1 MHCKNLSM
9 CDRTISSR
17 VLRIGLAALVC
28 VSAVGC
34 GTSFST
40 VPSAGTKAAPGVPGG
55 AMLGYFWSSSDST
68 LRPLL
73 GVSGSAQVGQSI
85 VPAGSYVSGAASTA
99 SGFALVED
107 AKDTLFLLNLPSSQ
121 PTMMAASVAPGARIA
136 FSPSGGVAIAYAQ
149 GGSSVTLISGLS
161 AKPSVTQ
168 LGLPSGAKLGSAI
181 VSDAGTVLVSIG
193 ATPVSI
199 EVLTSA
205 GQLLPVITVT
215 KAGGMSFLRGVNDAL
230 VADRG
235 RNTLSLLN
243 NVSGSLAVQALSAPG
258 INQPLAVASSS
269 DGRWAVVANGGD
281 NNILRID
288 LKNGA
293 APSILTCFCQ
303 PNQLSALAGSG
314 FFRLNDLG
322 NGPLW
327 TVDVSGSTPELL
339 FVPAIPIASPS
350 TTVVSTASSTTLLR

>member
-1 MHCKNLSM
+1 MRSKDLSM
-9 CDRTISSR
+9 RDRTTSSR

-28 VSAVGC
+28 ISAAGC

-40 VPSAGTKAAPGVPGG
+40 VPSASTKAAPGVPGG
-55 AMLGYFWSSSDST
+55 ATLGYFWSSRDNT

-85 VPAGSYVSGAASTA
+85 VPAGAYVSGAASTA
-99 SGFALVED
+99 SGVALVED
-107 AKDTLFLLNLPSSQ
+107 GKGNLFLLKLPSPQ
-121 PTMMAASVAPGARIA
+121 PTMVAASVAGGAQIA

-161 AKPSVTQ
+161 AQPSATQ
-168 LGLPSGAKLGSAI
+168 LGLPSGVKVGSAI
-181 VSDAGTVLVSIG
+181 VSDAGTILVSIE
-193 ATPVSI
+193 ANPVAI
-199 EVLTSA
+199 EVLTPA
-205 GQLLPVITVT
+205 GQLLAVTTVT
-215 KAGGMSFLRGVNDAL
+215 KAGGMSFLRGVDDAL

-235 RNTLSLLN
+235 RNTLSLL

-293 APSILTCFCQ
+293 APSKLTCFCQ

-314 FFRLNDLG
+314 SFRLNDLG

-327 TVDVSGSTPELL
+327 TIDVSGSTPQLL

-350 TTVVSTASSTTLLR
+350 TTVVPTASRTALFR

>member
-1 MHCKNLSM
+1 M
-9 CDRTISSR
+9 CDRTTSSR

-34 GTSFST
+34 GTSLST
-40 VPSAGTKAAPGVPGG
+40 VPSAVPSASTKAAPGVPGG

-99 SGFALVED
+99 SGLALVED
-107 AKDTLFLLNLPSSQ
+107 GKGDLFLLNLPSPH
-121 PTMMAASVAPGARIA
+121 PTMVGASVAAGAHIA
-136 FSPSGGVAIAYAQ
+136 FSPSGGTAIAYAQ
-149 GGSSVTLISGLS
+149 GGGSVTLIAGLS
-161 AKPSVTQ
+161 AQPSATQ
-168 LGLPSGAKLGSAI
+168 LGLPSGVKLGSAI
-181 VSDAGTVLVSIG
+181 VSDVGTILVSTE
-193 ATPVSI
+193 ANPVAI

-205 GQLLPVITVT
+205 GQLLPVTTVT
-215 KAGGMSFLRGVNDAL
+215 KAGGMSFLRGVDDAL

-235 RNTLSLLN
+235 QNTLSLLN
-243 NVSGSLAVQALSAPG
+243 NVSGSLAVQALSAQG

-293 APSILTCFCQ
+293 APSKLPCLCQ

-314 FFRLNDLG
+314 SFRLNDLG

-327 TVDVSGSTPELL
+327 TIDVSGSTPKLL

-350 TTVVSTASSTTLLR
+350 TTVVSTASRTALLR